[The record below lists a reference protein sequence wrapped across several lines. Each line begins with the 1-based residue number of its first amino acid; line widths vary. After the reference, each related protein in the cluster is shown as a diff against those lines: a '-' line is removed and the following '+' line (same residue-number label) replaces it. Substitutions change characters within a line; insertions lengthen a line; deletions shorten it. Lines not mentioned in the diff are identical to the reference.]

1 MSAEQSFEDYKSL
14 IRHGLTE
21 YTRLMRDTYGASS
34 DEFYA
39 ALSDDVV
46 AEIEAFLKE
55 EA

>member
-1 MSAEQSFEDYKSL
+1 MNAEQSFEDYKSR
-14 IRHGLTE
+14 RHGLTE

-46 AEIEAFLKE
+46 AEIEAFLRG
-55 EA
+55 AT